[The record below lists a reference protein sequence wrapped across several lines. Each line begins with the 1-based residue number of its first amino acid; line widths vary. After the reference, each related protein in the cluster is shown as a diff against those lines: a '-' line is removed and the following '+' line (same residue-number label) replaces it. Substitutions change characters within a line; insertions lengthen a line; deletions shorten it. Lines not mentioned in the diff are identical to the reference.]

1 MRQQC
6 RTSAEYR
13 RVECVWLRAAL
24 GLSAAQIATVLGWQ
38 VSSVYDLHWRY
49 RREGVPALQGPG
61 RGGRHRQNLSLAEE
75 QELLTQFNGT
85 AAQGGLWEARAGRD
99 SYLKVMGHPVPKST
113 LYRLLARHGWRK
125 LAPRPRHAKA
135 DPAVQKAFKNT
146 SAFGG
151 PRAPTAG
158 RTGLAPASPVSGR
171 SAFWADQRLTPG
183 LGAAGH
189 TTRGAGAN
197 RARVQLCLCRG
208 EPA

>member
-1 MRQQC
+1 LRQQC

-61 RGGRHRQNLSLAEE
+61 QGGRHCQNLSLAEE

-99 SYLKVMGHPVPKST
+99 S
-113 LYRLLARHGWRK
+113 
-125 LAPRPRHAKA
+125 
-135 DPAVQKAFKNT
+135 
-146 SAFGG
+146 
-151 PRAPTAG
+151 
-158 RTGLAPASPVSGR
+158 
-171 SAFWADQRLTPG
+171 
-183 LGAAGH
+183 
-189 TTRGAGAN
+189 
-197 RARVQLCLCRG
+197 
-208 EPA
+208 